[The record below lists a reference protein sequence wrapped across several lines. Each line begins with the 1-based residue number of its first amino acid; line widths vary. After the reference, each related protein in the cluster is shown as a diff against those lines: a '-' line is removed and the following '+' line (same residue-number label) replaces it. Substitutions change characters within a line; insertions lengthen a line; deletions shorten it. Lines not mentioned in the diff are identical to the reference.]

1 MFRTRKIGVVA
12 AALAVTASLGL
23 AACGGDD
30 SGDSGDG
37 KTLRL
42 WHYEGPNSAMGIAW
56 AKAIED
62 FKASHPGVEVVYEE
76 KGFEQIRQNAGMILN
91 SNEAPDLMEYNK
103 GNASAGLLS
112 KQGLLTD
119 MTEEVTKRGWD
130 KKIPASIAT
139 TSKYDQN
146 GVMGGDKWY
155 GVTNYGEYV
164 MVYYNKD
171 EFKRLNLQVPTTLAE
186 FETVMQKF
194 KDDGKTPLA
203 VGGAEYPAQQ
213 IFYQLALSQA
223 TNTFVD
229 DFQLYKNKVN
239 FQGPEMT
246 YGATKF
252 AEWVSKGYIAKD
264 SAGVK
269 AEDMGVNFIQGKSPI
284 LISGSWWYGR
294 FSDEI
299 KYDWGTFLFPG
310 NTLQAGSGGNL
321 WVIPTS
327 AKNKSLAYDFIEI
340 TMKPEIQALLGN
352 SGGVPIGA
360 DASAITDAKNKELI
374 ENFNKI
380 NAANGLA
387 FYPDWPAPGYY
398 DVLVAGMQNL
408 INGSKTPQAVLDEI
422 ATPYNDNLASIGK

>member
-1 MFRTRKIGVVA
+1 MFRTRKMGVVA

-23 AACGGDD
+23 AACGGD
-30 SGDSGDG
+30 SGDEGDS
-37 KTLRL
+37 KTLKL
-42 WHYEGPNSAMGIAW
+42 WHYESPASGLGIAW
-56 AKAIED
+56 TEAIKQ
-62 FKASHPGVEVVYEE
+62 FKASHPGVEVVFEE

-91 SNEAPDLMEYNK
+91 SNEAPDIMEYNK

-119 MTEEVTKRGWD
+119 MSEEVTKRGWD
-130 KKIPASIAT
+130 AKTPASIAI
-139 TSKYDQN
+139 TSKYDQD
-146 GVMGGDKWY
+146 GIMGGDKWY

-171 EFKRLNLQVPTTLAE
+171 EFKKLNLEVPTTLAE
-186 FETVMQKF
+186 FETVMQRF
-194 KDDGKTPLA
+194 KDAGKTPLA

-223 TNTFVD
+223 NTSFVD
-229 DFQLYKNKVN
+229 DYQLYKNKVN
-239 FQGPEMT
+239 FQGPELT
-246 YGATKF
+246 NGANKF

-269 AEDMGVNFIQGKSPI
+269 AEDMGVSFIQGNAPI

-294 FSDEI
+294 FSEEI

-310 NTLQAGSGGNL
+310 NKLNAGSGGNL
-321 WVIPTS
+321 WVIPS
-327 AKNKSLAYDFIEI
+327 SSKNKSLAYDFIEI
-340 TMKPEIQALLGN
+340 TMKPEIQNLIGN

-360 DASAITDAKNKELI
+360 DPAAITDAKNKELI
-374 ENFNKI
+374 ENFNAI
-380 NAANGLA
+380 NTANGLA

-398 DVLVAGMQNL
+398 DVLVGGMQNL

-422 ATPYNDNLASIGK
+422 ATPYNDNLASLGK